1 MPFTVKD
8 LISGR
13 PRPITIS
20 RNASV
25 QDALRLMIDGDFSQ
39 LPVVDS
45 DGTAE
50 GMITSDSITRALSHF
65 DLTIKQMRVFHA
77 MTEVP
82 EYDPEDELL
91 GLLDDLK
98 TTYAVLAVDKNKRL
112 IGIITSYDTTEYF
125 RRRGEDTMLLEDIE
139 TMLKDYI
146 LAAFQ
151 SDSGTVDTQTLEL
164 AIEEISEN
172 NSRLRGPFGRALEH
186 YLKNGT
192 VNVVVDQ
199 QRAKEAFALYMN
211 PRQEPRPFD
220 KLSLNDYIEL
230 FVHKARWERY
240 RSVFDLDA
248 SACRKL
254 LVTVRDIRNEL
265 AHFRSEMT
273 PHKREQLRFC
283 KEWLA
288 RHQPQIS
295 LIVSS
300 ATAASSGRVEN
311 AARPIE
317 PLNENGK
324 KIIADMFTNFVKLI
338 RLGKFDGNEEIPL
351 QLVES
356 EESRESRYTPLA
368 IYLQTLPLDRD
379 KEDFSFEDIEL
390 LVGGRLPPYARQHR
404 SWWANDSTGH
414 VQSIQWL
421 AAGWRVSSVNMSGE
435 QVVFTRIKEREQAY
449 IEFFSQ
455 LLADVRRTNGIPISS
470 ISPDGQSWITVQ
482 RLGSQG
488 EGNASFL
495 SFSFAR
501 GGQFRVELY
510 IDQGDKERNKEIF
523 DGLQLRAEEIEGKV
537 GESLSWERLDN
548 RRASRIATYRSGT
561 ITDSPEVLSELRQW
575 ATATMIKFYNVFR
588 PLLLQMGDA
597 TRG

>member
-8 LISGR
+8 LIADR
-13 PRPITIS
+13 PEPTTVNRTE
-20 RNASV
+20 SV
-25 QDALRLMIDGDFSQ
+25 QNALNAMIDGDFSQ
-39 LPVVDS
+39 LPVVDA

-50 GMITSDSITRALSHF
+50 GMITSDSITRALRHF

-82 EYDPEDELL
+82 MYDPEEELL

-98 TTYAVLAVDKNKRL
+98 NTYAVLAVDKNRRL
-112 IGIITSYDTTEYF
+112 MGIITSYDTTEYF
-125 RRRGEDTMLLEDIE
+125 RRRGEDMMLLEDIE

-151 SDSGTVDTQTLEL
+151 DDSGTVDTKNLEL

-172 NSRLRGPFGRALEH
+172 NSKLRGPFGRALEH
-186 YLKNGT
+186 YVRNGT
-192 VNVVVDQ
+192 VDVVVDQ
-199 QRAKEAFALYMN
+199 QRAHEAFSLYLN
-211 PRQEPRPFD
+211 PKQQPRPFE

-230 FVHKARWERY
+230 FLSKARWERY
-240 RSVFDLDA
+240 RLVFDLDA
-248 SACRKL
+248 GACRKL

-300 ATAASSGRVEN
+300 STGSSERPTEAVQPADPFSEN
-311 AARPIE
+311 VAKLA
-317 PLNENGK
+317 GVV
-324 KIIADMFTNFVKLI
+324 TNILKAV
-338 RLGKFDGNEEIPL
+338 RLGKLEDADEDIPL

-356 EESRESRYTPLA
+356 DDSRASRYTPLA
-368 IYLQTLPLDRD
+368 LYLQTLPLDRD
-379 KEDFSFEDIEL
+379 KEEISFEDIEL
-390 LVGGRLPPYARQHR
+390 LIGGRLPPYARQHR
-404 SWWANDSTGH
+404 SWWANDSTRH

-421 AAGWRVSSVNMSGE
+421 SAGWRVSSVNMSGE
-435 QVVFTRIKEREQAY
+435 QVVFTRIREREQSY
-449 IEFFSQ
+449 IEFFSK
-455 LLADVRRTNGIPISS
+455 LLADLRQTNSIPVNA
-470 ISPDGQSWITVQ
+470 ISPDGQSWINIL

-510 IDQGDKERNKEIF
+510 IDQGDKERNKQLF
-523 DGLQLRAEEIEGKV
+523 DGLHSRAEEIAGKV

-548 RRASRIATYRSGT
+548 RRASRIAAYRLGT
-561 ITDSPEVLSELRQW
+561 ITDGPEALAELRQW
-575 ATATMIKFYNVFR
+575 ATRTMINFYKVFR
-588 PLLLQMGDA
+588 PLLLHTGN
-597 TRG
+597 TSS